1 MANNAPMKGTDRQ
14 RASER
19 LVQAARRYLLDR
31 RSRDGGFCYY
41 RSVYLDEPNLS
52 DTYYA
57 VSALELIGS
66 PPESGD
72 SLVHFAT
79 RFIHVRQ
86 ALARYHAASL
96 LRCVQGAEFQPQQ
109 DWVDELSRW
118 TITAPPGRDSPQLT
132 AWLNRTRTL
141 VRLKNDFTAFH
152 DRDRIALT
160 VRALEHPAGGF
171 GNCPNMLDAATAI
184 DILAH
189 CEGTPV
195 RLPLTRQ
202 FVDSLQVPFIAFTLT
217 PSSSTTNVDVIFS
230 GLHCCIALDIPV
242 RFVAE
247 ASSFVKA
254 CQAGNGGFARAP
266 SASATIE
273 LTYKA
278 LWSLRALDP
287 EILK

>member
-1 MANNAPMKGTDRQ
+1 MANNAPMKATDCKK
-14 RASER
+14 ASER
-19 LVQAARRYLLDR
+19 LAQAARRYLLDR
-31 RSRDGGFCYY
+31 QSKDGGFCYY
-41 RSVYLDEPNLS
+41 RSAYLDEPNLS

-66 PPESGD
+66 LPEDRG
-72 SLVHFAT
+72 SLVDFAT

-86 ALARYHAASL
+86 ALARYQAASL
-96 LRCVQGAEFQPQQ
+96 LRCVQGVEFQPQQ
-109 DWVDELSRW
+109 DWVDEVSRW
-118 TITAPPGRDSPQLT
+118 TMPEPPDRDSPQLT

-152 DRDRIALT
+152 DRDRVALT
-160 VRALEHPAGGF
+160 VRALEHATGGF
-171 GNCPNMLDAATAI
+171 GNCPNILDTATAI

-189 CEGTPV
+189 CEGSPV
-195 RLPLTRQ
+195 RLPPTRQ
-202 FVDSLQVPFIAFTLT
+202 FVDSLQVPYIAFTLT
-217 PSSSTTNVDVIFS
+217 PSSSTTNVDVTFS
-230 GLHCCIALDIPV
+230 GLQCCIAMDTPV
-242 RFVAE
+242 RFTAE

-278 LWSLRALDP
+278 LRSLRALDP